1 MKSSSIAYVV
11 DDDPIYVYSLKRLI
25 ALGNFCDDVIS
36 FANGADAL
44 EGLKNANATGVQI
57 PTIILLDINMPV
69 MDGWEF
75 LDEYERLHPQL
86 KSNITIHMVSSSNDE
101 AEITRAQTNSNIK
114 SYVIKP
120 VTKVKLAEIFGKPLV
135 SA

>member
-1 MKSSSIAYVV
+1 
-11 DDDPIYVYSLKRLI
+11 
-25 ALGNFCDDVIS
+25 
-36 FANGADAL
+36 
-44 EGLKNANATGVQI
+44 
-57 PTIILLDINMPV
+57 